1 MKTFPLTDELNIL
14 IKVVVLIL
22 TKGAVLS
29 VKPAKVVVSDAFR
42 AWKAGRNFDLDGQG
56 SLQRDAQVGCCVF
69 VSLCHRTHKI
79 SSSLNKPVPGSK
91 IMEKRSEKKSAGFE
105 SRLTSDLHQ
114 LSFSC
119 PLFLHAKRN
128 TAKRVR

>member
-29 VKPAKVVVSDAFR
+29 SKPAKVEVVSDAFR
-42 AWKAGRNFDLDGQG
+42 AWKVGRNFDLDGQG
-56 SLQRDAQVGCCVF
+56 PLQRDAQVGCCVF
-69 VSLCHRTHKI
+69 FFCHRTHKI

-91 IMEKRSEKKSAGFE
+91 IMEKRSEKKSAG
-105 SRLTSDLHQ
+105 
-114 LSFSC
+114 
-119 PLFLHAKRN
+119 
-128 TAKRVR
+128 VRITID